1 MATGDGS
8 SNVTDR
14 SCAAALIATPQSR
27 AHQSALRIQSSEL
40 WVANASGPPS
50 PFGGGGVGLKQGE
63 GGSGKRERWISTCS
77 GVAIAS
83 TAGRGAG
90 TDGDRTGPPTTI
102 IETQKDETSA
112 GTPPR
117 AGRMGAKEGRG

>member
-40 WVANASGPPS
+40 WVANASGQPS

-63 GGSGKRERWISTCS
+63 GGSGKRERSIRTCS
-77 GVAIAS
+77 GVAIAGA
-83 TAGRGAG
+83 AGRGAG
-90 TDGDRTGPPTTI
+90 TAADRASAPPPLI
-102 IETQKDETSA
+102 
-112 GTPPR
+112 PPR
-117 AGRMGAKEGRG
+117 RPVPLAVGPQLPR